1 MCPGTGVL
9 VSLHAAGAATAAPA
23 PSAGPHAA
31 RWAAW
36 VWAWFADAAHAPL
49 WSTLLPSASR
59 THTWQEQS
67 PAKWEST
74 FLTKVASFKGSS
86 VMAESVIC
94 AHRSVWVG
102 SQQSAQASVLLS
114 WSCWW
119 SGSCCGVHW
128 QSPQFS
134 KQVPSPSLVLLA
146 CCARERYNSN
156 WETNQQQTPPKTTHY
171 IYLYYWVN
179 WVSACFYIKRQRY
192 VLRYLSSRA
201 LKTLSVALVKYV
213 CITWRHFQSSCGS
226 SFPYY
231 SLLQCQTLCSALSF
245 SVLCSRLSARR
256 GKQTGMTVGVF
267 FSIEISLMI
276 KVKREMNLLL

>member
-1 MCPGTGVL
+1 
-9 VSLHAAGAATAAPA
+9 
-23 PSAGPHAA
+23 
-31 RWAAW
+31 
-36 VWAWFADAAHAPL
+36 
-49 WSTLLPSASR
+49 
-59 THTWQEQS
+59 
-67 PAKWEST
+67 
-74 FLTKVASFKGSS
+74 
-86 VMAESVIC
+86 MAESVIC

-267 FSIEISLMI
+267 FFYRNLFDDKSQKRNEFVIVIKQKCSSLT
-276 KVKREMNLLL
+276 KTPPLPRLQNCPFSQTPSSLHSAQCFLWDCTLTGPVWVLDPVWHYLGNQQVFPWET